1 MSSPYIPSR
10 PQTPA
15 GARPGLSPRGSYT
28 NLAAAYENSTPSG
41 AQTPNEK
48 ERMRAELEVQAALLK
63 AAEGAEKA
71 KKEEAAMPAGSPVWP
86 ILSYCMASILMTVVN
101 KFVVS
106 GHQFTM
112 TFLLLT
118 IQSLVCVTCVW
129 TVKRIGLIT
138 FRDFDW
144 VDAKT
149 WFPVSFLLVAV
160 IYTGSKSLQF
170 LSIPVYTIF
179 KNLTIILIAY
189 GEVLWFGGSVTG
201 LTLVAFFLMVGS
213 SIIAAW
219 ADISTT
225 LARLSA
231 GIAVIDPTSG
241 ADVPLPTSV
250 IGSLNAGYVWM
261 FINCIASAAYVLFMR
276 KRIKATGFKDWDSMF
291 YNNLLSIPVLL
302 IFSILVEDWGSAS
315 FARNFPEVGRTFLL
329 SAIVFSGAVAVFIS
343 YSTAW
348 CVRTCGST
356 TYSMVGALNK
366 LPVAASGILF
376 FGDPA
381 NMGNVSAIAVG
392 GVAGVVYAVAKTNQ
406 AKVEKAKQTR
416 PGDSKA

>member
-1 MSSPYIPSR
+1 MSR
-10 PQTPA
+10 PTTPS
-15 GARPGLSPRGSYT
+15 GLSPRGSYV
-28 NLAAAYENSTPSG
+28 NLHSALLDKEGANSPS
-41 AQTPNEK
+41 EK
-48 ERMRAELEVQAALLK
+48 ERLKAEMEVQAALLRK
-63 AAEGAEKA
+63 EDGAERA
-71 KKEEAAMPAGSPVWP
+71 KKEEPSLPAGSPVWP
-86 ILSYCMASILMTVVN
+86 IMSYCVASIMMTVVN

-106 GHQFTM
+106 GSQFNM

-118 IQSLVCVTCVW
+118 IQSLVCVACVW
-129 TVKRIGLIT
+129 SVKKTGIIS

-144 VDAKT
+144 ADAKA
-149 WFPVSFLLVAV
+149 WFPISFLLVAV

-189 GEVLWFGGSVTG
+189 GEVLWFGGHVTG
-201 LTLVAFFLMVGS
+201 LTLVSFFLMVGS
-213 SIIAAW
+213 SVIAAW
-219 ADISTT
+219 SDISTT

-231 GIAVIDPTSG
+231 GIAVVDPTSG
-241 ADVPLPTSV
+241 ADVPLAVPVASGFNV
-250 IGSLNAGYVWM
+250 GYAWM
-261 FINCIASAAYVLFMR
+261 FINCIASAAYVLCMR
-276 KRIKATGFKDWDSMF
+276 KRIKVTGFKDWDSMF
-291 YNNLLSIPVLL
+291 YNNLLSIPVL
-302 IFSILVEDWGSAS
+302 IVFSVLAEDWSS
-315 FARNFPEVGRTFLL
+315 VNFARNFPAENRSFLL

-406 AKVEKAKQTR
+406 SKVEKARTAR
-416 PGDSKA
+416 LAADKA